1 MCSSLSNTPERP
13 TMAPESRPPDHK
25 HDGLSPGFKRNSRT
39 LQRKLPRQAHSAM
52 DFREQDTWRM
62 FRIMSEFVEGFGDLS
77 DIRPAVTMFG
87 SARAVEGDAEYRTAR
102 QIAYRLSKKG
112 FSILTGGGPGLMEA
126 ANRGAFEAGGRSVGC
141 NIELPFEQKPNAYI
155 NKLVS
160 FHYFFIRKVMFLRYA
175 AAVVIMPGG
184 FGTLDELFETL
195 TLVQTK
201 KIDPCPVILVGKPF
215 WKGLVEW
222 VGQTLWERHRF
233 IDRGDQKLL
242 QVVDKPE
249 EVERIITKYYKYRK
263 G

>member
-1 MCSSLSNTPERP
+1 
-13 TMAPESRPPDHK
+13 MAPESRYDSHPK
-25 HDGLSPGFKRNSRT
+25 DGLSPGFKRKNRT
-39 LQRKLPRQAHSAM
+39 LQRLMPRQVHAAM

-87 SARAVEGDAEYRTAR
+87 SARAVVGDLEYQTAY
-102 QIAYRLSKKG
+102 QIASRLSKKG

-126 ANRGAFEAGGRSVGC
+126 ANRGAFESGGRSVGC
-141 NIELPFEQKPNAYI
+141 NIELPFEQKPNPYI

-175 AAVVIMPGG
+175 AAVVILPGG
-184 FGTLDELFETL
+184 FGTMDELFETL

-201 KIDPCPVILVGKPF
+201 KIDPCPVVLVGKDF
-215 WKGLVEW
+215 WKGLAEW
-222 VGQTLWERHRF
+222 VDRTLWEKHKY
-233 IDRGDQKLL
+233 IDRIDQKLL